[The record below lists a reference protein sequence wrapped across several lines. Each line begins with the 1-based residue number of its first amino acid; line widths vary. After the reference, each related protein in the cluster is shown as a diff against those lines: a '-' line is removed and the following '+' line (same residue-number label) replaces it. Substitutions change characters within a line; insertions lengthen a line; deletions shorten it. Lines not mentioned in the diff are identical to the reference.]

1 MAASYCAL
9 ALLASGSAA
18 GVTPPVGGAG
28 APQAPTIRDAICI
41 SSCVGLRAATV
52 GSVVQVTGSDLQ
64 SVDRMTFQG
73 KSGRVVATV
82 KNPTETAVEAKIPK
96 GAVTGKVLVRDAF
109 GNNSRLSPSEI
120 EIHPASEL
128 ATSGSL
134 TVTEAETSPTVAYF
148 FGVKAPRLTYII
160 ASNQPKNDLRIDVVD
175 QNGAVVRSYF
185 RKGVAPNSTQSVRWD
200 GNSSDGKPAPN
211 GAYSFQISSAS
222 GAPAKFM
229 RAKRSDLDFDLYGYI
244 FPVRGPHTYGD
255 GIGAPRA
262 GHTHQGQDVLA
273 NCGLPLVAARG
284 GRVQYN
290 GYQGAAGN
298 YIVIDGKS
306 TGMDFVYMHLIAPS
320 PLKEGSVVKTG
331 QVIGNVGQTGDATAC
346 HLHFE
351 MWSAPGWYEGG
362 HFLDPTPFLKR
373 WDHYS

>member
-1 MAASYCAL
+1 
-9 ALLASGSAA
+9 
-18 GVTPPVGGAG
+18 
-28 APQAPTIRDAICI
+28 
-41 SSCVGLRAATV
+41 
-52 GSVVQVTGSDLQ
+52 
-64 SVDRMTFQG
+64 MTFTG
-73 KSGRVVATV
+73 KTGRIVAPV
-82 KNPTETAVEAKIPK
+82 RNPTDTAVEAKVPK
-96 GAVTGKVLVRDAF
+96 GAITGKVLVRDAF
-109 GNNSRLSPSEI
+109 GNNSRLSPSEV
-120 EIHPASEL
+120 EIDPPSEL
-128 ATSGSL
+128 ETTGSL
-134 TVTEAETSPTVAYF
+134 TVTEAETTPTTAYF
-148 FGVKAPRLTYII
+148 FGVKSPRLTYIV
-160 ASNQPKNDLRIDVVD
+160 ASSQAKNDLRIDVVD
-175 QNGAVVRSYF
+175 SNGAVVRSFF

-211 GAYSFQISSAS
+211 GAYSFRISTAS
-222 GAPAKFM
+222 GAPAKFL
-229 RAKRSDLDFDLYGYI
+229 RAKRSALDFELYGYI
-244 FPVRGPHTYGD
+244 FPVRGAHTYGD

-320 PLKEGSVVKTG
+320 PLEEGSVVKTG

-362 HFLDPTPFLKR
+362 SFMNPTPYLKR